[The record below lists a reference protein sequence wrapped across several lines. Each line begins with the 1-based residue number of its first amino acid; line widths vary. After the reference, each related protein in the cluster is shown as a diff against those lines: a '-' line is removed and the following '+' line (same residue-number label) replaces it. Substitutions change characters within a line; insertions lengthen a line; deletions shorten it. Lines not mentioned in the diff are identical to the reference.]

1 MTTESR
7 NTLRTNRL
15 DHNPKYSEEV
25 DAVLSY
31 LRTLIGVPYKAW
43 DGAKWRADNTAPFW
57 MPDYMTAPQSAS
69 IVPDM
74 TVVYASGGVNCAGL
88 INLGLQRVGI
98 EPPGIQTEYPGGTGA
113 WGAYV
118 TWMPYNPDRVYPRGS
133 ILLREY
139 RNEKDQGH
147 LAMITTDD
155 NSIGMNNHLIHASGV
170 LGCVLESPIHMVHKV
185 ENWVSSMDI
194 SGSKT
199 EKSEKSE
206 KSDKLAISKI
216 TGGYFD
222 CVCTPNL
229 WLTHSWYEYCRLQR
243 VLAGYRRP

>member
-1 MTTESR
+1 MATQSR
-7 NTLRTNRL
+7 NTLRSSRL
-15 DHNPKYSEEV
+15 DPKYSEEV
-25 DAVLSY
+25 DAVISY
-31 LRTLIGVPYKAW
+31 LRTLIGAPYKAW

-74 TVVYASGGVNCAGL
+74 SVIYASGGINCAGL

-98 EPPGIQTEYPGGTGA
+98 EPPGIHTEYPGGTGA

-118 TWMPYNPDRVYPRGS
+118 TWMPYNPERVYPRGS

-139 RNEKDQGH
+139 RNQKDQGH
-147 LAMITTDD
+147 LAMIITDD

-170 LGCVLESPIHMVHKV
+170 LGCVLESPIHIVHKV
-185 ENWVSSMDI
+185 DNWMSLTDV
-194 SGSKT
+194 SGSK
-199 EKSEKSE
+199 SEKTERSE
-206 KSDKLAISKI
+206 KLAISTI

-222 CVCTPNL
+222 YVCTPNL
-229 WLTHSWYEYCRLQR
+229 WLTHSWYGYCRLQR
-243 VLAGYRRP
+243 VHAGYRLP